1 MSQAQLEKNVQ
12 DYLRNSQA
20 LEDYWQRPIT
30 PEQLQTEMERM
41 ASQTKQPE
49 VLREIFAALGNDP
62 FVIAECL
69 ARAALSER
77 LVTTLYAHDQ
87 RFHGKLKRR
96 ADAEVATHASVEQMK
111 QMSGA
116 YSETEWIRPD
126 TAKADPAPSDG
137 KNVGTVRMTCT
148 EWQENVEKLAAEFDT
163 SRGREGIALHNI
175 QDYKAIR
182 VGKLSSLQEDEGAY
196 YATEVISK
204 DKDRLKL
211 ATIAWMKQPFDSWR
225 AKAETQIPETMAV
238 TTGIEYS
245 LPVIS
250 DPSTTCTD
258 DTWSPTSLTSAPDG
272 RFWHTAVWTGSEMI
286 VWGGQSYSGYYFD
299 VNTGGRYNPSTDS
312 WTATSTTNAPSAR
325 SSHTAVWTGS
335 EMIIWGGVNIHQG
348 DPNTGGR
355 YNPISDT
362 WTATSTTNALSA
374 RHLHTAVWTGS
385 QMIIWGG
392 FNGSS
397 VFNTGRRYNPGTDSW
412 TATSVINAPSARA
425 DHTAVWDGSEMIVWG
440 GNINGA
446 LVNTGG
452 RYNPSTDS
460 WTATSITNA
469 PSARVAHTAVWT
481 RSAMIVW
488 GGTNGSALNT
498 GGKYNPSTN
507 SWTVT
512 GTTNAPS
519 ARAYHTAVWT
529 GSEMLVWGGLTP
541 GGDLNTGGRYNPST
555 NSWIAISTTNAPSAR
570 DSHTAVWTGSGSEM
584 VVWGG
589 INSPNDVLNTGGR
602 YCALGPPAVTTNPA
616 TYVASHSATLNGTVN
631 PRGFATTVYFQYGTT
646 TSYGSTTVNQSYS
659 GTTMRSVTA
668 NISGLSAST
677 TYHFRIVAHNSAGTS
692 YGADRTFTTLSP
704 TGPPVVTTNPATL
717 IASFSATLNGSID
730 PHGLTTTVYFQYGT
744 TTGYGSAT
752 PPQSKTGN
760 TYQNITANISGLTAS
775 TTYHF
780 RIVATN
786 SAGTRYGSDRI
797 FTTLTATGLPV
808 VMTNPATNV
817 TSFSA
822 TLNGSLDPH
831 GLTTS
836 VYFQYGTTTSYGH
849 TTPTQ
854 SQTGNTYRNIAANIS
869 GLTTHTTYHFRIVAT
884 NSAGTRYGSDRT
896 FTTP

>member
-1 MSQAQLEKNVQ
+1 
-12 DYLRNSQA
+12 
-20 LEDYWQRPIT
+20 
-30 PEQLQTEMERM
+30 
-41 ASQTKQPE
+41 
-49 VLREIFAALGNDP
+49 
-62 FVIAECL
+62 
-69 ARAALSER
+69 
-77 LVTTLYAHDQ
+77 
-87 RFHGKLKRR
+87 
-96 ADAEVATHASVEQMK
+96 MK
-111 QMSGA
+111 QTSGM
-116 YSETEWIRPD
+116 YTEREWIKSESAQEKD
-126 TAKADPAPSDG
+126 TGGSASPEDDG
-137 KNVGTVRMTCT
+137 KANRQRRGTESGVKMDGD
-148 EWQENVEKLAAEFDT
+148 EWQESVEKLAAAFDT
-163 SRGREGIALHNI
+163 SRESEAAAFGVRRLDAAFQGAHKSPHASELAQYYQTIP
-175 QDYKAIR
+175 
-182 VGKLSSLQEDEGAY
+182 VGKLTQLQEDDAHY
-196 YATEVISK
+196 YALAVTK
-204 DKDRLKL
+204 KGKDRLKL
-211 ATIAWMKQPFDSWR
+211 ATVAWLKEPLRSWVAR
-225 AKAETQIPETMAV
+225 AETQLPETMAV

-250 DPSTTCTD
+250 DPATTCTD

-717 IASFSATLNGSID
+717 IASFSATLNGSLD

-760 TYQNITANISGLTAS
+760 TYHNITANISGLTAS

-786 SAGTRYGSDRI
+786 SAGTSYGTDRI
-797 FTTLTATGLPV
+797 FTTLSATGPPV
-808 VMTNPATNV
+808 VITNPATNV
-817 TSFSA
+817 TSFSS

-831 GLTTS
+831 GLTTT
-836 VYFQYGTTTSYGH
+836 VYFQWGTTNSYGH
-849 TTPTQ
+849 TTPIQ
-854 SQTGNTYRNIAANIS
+854 SQSGNTFRNIAVNIS
-869 GLTTHTTYHFRIVAT
+869 GLGTHTTYHFRIVAT
-884 NSAGTRYGSDRT
+884 NTGGTRFGSDKT